1 MTASND
7 VLVSDALLEDKF
19 ATILPDYPCLYD
31 VRSVD
36 FRNRDLRQK
45 AMEGIGSSW
54 IRHLFRKCDSGFNIY
69 LPRLSVR
76 HVSDGIARIKNILK
90 QYCRPYILICP

>member
-19 ATILPDYPCLYD
+19 VNIWPDYPCLYD

-36 FRNRDLRQK
+36 FRNTDLRQQ
-45 AMEGIGSSW
+45 AMEAIGGCTHISKMSCRFQYLSRPVIGS
-54 IRHLFRKCDSGFNIY
+54 
-69 LPRLSVR
+69 PRVR
-76 HVSDGIARIKNILK
+76 WDCMN
-90 QYCRPYILICP
+90 